1 MSDRLQTPPLTVS
14 ARIGPASS
22 PRLDVEV
29 RVDQPGVVGVVGPNG
44 AGKSTLLRCIAGLE
58 GDSESVDVTIGGRDV
73 GDLSIAERRVAY
85 VPQKGAL
92 FPHLSVLDN
101 VAYGLRATG
110 AHRGDART
118 RARRHL
124 EAIGIDDLSS
134 RSPSTL
140 SGGQAQR
147 VAIARALAVDPKVVL
162 LDEPTASIDVA
173 SRADVRS
180 LLRRSL
186 AAFEGVT
193 VLVTHDASEVLT
205 LADRV
210 LVLEHGQIVQDADSA
225 ELVRNP
231 RSPWLA
237 QMLRLNAW
245 RGTVASHDVVT
256 LEGGGQLQAVD
267 LPDAGSAVL
276 VTASPTAV
284 ALFAE
289 PPAGSIR
296 NVWSVSVDDMAI
308 LGDRVRLFLDSQ
320 GPGPRRTVAEITRA
334 AADDLGVEL
343 GSAHFAALKAT
354 ELSVSPL

>member
-1 MSDRLQTPPLTVS
+1 MSDRQSSLLRVR
-14 ARIGPASS
+14 ARVGPASS
-22 PRLDVEV
+22 PRLDVDIT
-29 RVDQPGVVGVVGPNG
+29 VDQPGVMGVVGPNG
-44 AGKSTLLRCIAGLE
+44 AGKSTLLRSIAGLE
-58 GDSESVDVTIGGRDV
+58 DTDESAEVLIDGTDVSDV
-73 GDLSIAERRVAY
+73 SIAERHVAY

-110 AHRGDART
+110 LRRTDARS
-118 RARRHL
+118 RAQQHL
-124 EAIGIDDLSS
+124 EAVGVEALHD

-147 VAIARALAVDPKVVL
+147 VAIARALAVEPKVVL
-162 LDEPTASIDVA
+162 LDEPTASLDVA
-173 SRADVRS
+173 GRLEVRS
-180 LLRRSL
+180 LLRRHL
-186 AAFEGVT
+186 AAFDGVT

-205 LADRV
+205 LAHRV
-210 LVLEHGQIVQDADSA
+210 IVLENGRIVQDADGD

-245 RGTVASHDVVT
+245 RGTVASHDSVS
-256 LEGGGQLQAVD
+256 LEGGGMLHAVD
-267 LPDAGSAVL
+267 LPPEGSAVL

-296 NVWSVSVDDMAI
+296 NVWGVSVDDVAI
-308 LGDRVRLFLDSQ
+308 LGDRVRLSLDSR
-320 GPGPRRTVAEITRA
+320 GPGPRRAVAEITRA
-334 AADDLGVEL
+334 AASDLAVAP
-343 GSAHFAALKAT
+343 GSVHFAALKAT